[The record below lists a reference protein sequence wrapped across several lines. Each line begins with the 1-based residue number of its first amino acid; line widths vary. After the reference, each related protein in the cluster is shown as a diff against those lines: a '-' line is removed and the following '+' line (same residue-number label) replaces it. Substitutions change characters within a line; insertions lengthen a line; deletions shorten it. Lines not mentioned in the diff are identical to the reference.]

1 MEYFKNILDILI
13 NSFALSYNS
22 RLDTYI
28 DRIVELNPF
37 EFLIKYFEEFEF
49 NNIYQ
54 RLFEDIII
62 LLLNKHVPEKLMKS
76 FFIDNDYVGKFIDY
90 SVNNSL
96 FKFR

>member
-1 MEYFKNILDILI
+1 VEYFKNILDILI

-28 DRIVELNPF
+28 EKIVELNPF
-37 EFLIKYFEEFEF
+37 ELLINYFEEFEF

-62 LLLNKHVPEKLMKS
+62 LLLNKQVPEKLMKC
-76 FFIDNDYVGKFIDY
+76 FFIDNDYVSKFVDY